1 MPDEQ
6 NITHDYIID
15 YIRKNLKKNDG
26 ILGELEEYAHKN
38 EVPIIQKEVSSFL
51 EVICRI
57 QKPVK
62 VLEVGCAIG
71 YSAILMMSNLP
82 EGSHIT
88 TVERDEKIALI
99 AKENIKKAG
108 FEDRIDVLVA
118 DAEVLLEAMD
128 DRYDMIFMDAAKAH
142 YIHFLPHCVRM
153 LKVGGLLVSDNILYA
168 GMVANRSLL
177 LRRKITIVKRLQ
189 KYIETICKVPYFKT
203 SILSI
208 GDGVG
213 LCYKLSE
220 PESE

>member
-15 YIRKNLKKNDG
+15 YIRQSLKKNDG
-26 ILGELEEYAHKN
+26 ILGQMEKYAKEN

-51 EVICRI
+51 EVICRVH
-57 QKPVK
+57 KPVRI
-62 VLEVGCAIG
+62 LEVGCAIG
-71 YSAILMMSNLP
+71 YSAILMATNLP
-82 EGSHIT
+82 EGAHIT
-88 TVERDEKIALI
+88 TVERDEEISKI

-128 DRYDMIFMDAAKAH
+128 GPYDMIFMDAAKAH

-153 LKVGGLLVSDNILYA
+153 LRVGGLLVSDNILYA
-168 GMVANRSLL
+168 GMVANRDLL

-189 KYIETICKVPYFKT
+189 KYIETICKAPYFKT

-208 GDGVG
+208 GDGVS

-220 PESE
+220 PE